1 MAFSP
6 GFIYLSKCTPGL
18 GSDDVCCASLIA
30 GPRRSGGGGVF
41 IKSQRIYVARLIF
54 VNLDADVREFAPF
67 TPEIRNAS
75 RLPPA
80 RVVVSLSATQFNLE
94 TLAAGSVQYQELLAK
109 PTSHLPLKLQNWM
122 TWPRTDVGI
131 PPTNMNS
138 KSPSLIA
145 LYWLVL
151 LFAIGESSAA
161 FSCAHWSSS
170 ISLNDSGLI
179 HTRAIPVTESTAFNV
194 SVAVGAVGVFTCV
207 LAIVLLSHHTN
218 RPGLPQHPGLVFFI
232 ILAILWLGSAVPYGV
247 IHSRACVFG
256 SLDPDEL
263 YYYTIWVKAACSE
276 HLVPPLVLAIPL
288 LLLSVATSVLLSRR
302 STSREQEKHSV
313 ESSVGADTRVL
324 EEQVRGLQEQVERM
338 EAARSDGGDS
348 LPSGSAAERGD
359 VARSLSGMK
368 RDQTRALQEGELGNH
383 SRVRDVLVHTHTGL
397 NLTAGDPSAPPPTYE
412 SEMLR

>member
-1 MAFSP
+1 VTHP
-6 GFIYLSKCTPGL
+6 I
-18 GSDDVCCASLIA
+18 
-30 GPRRSGGGGVF
+30 
-41 IKSQRIYVARLIF
+41 
-54 VNLDADVREFAPF
+54 
-67 TPEIRNAS
+67 
-75 RLPPA
+75 LP
-80 RVVVSLSATQFNLE
+80 
-94 TLAAGSVQYQELLAK
+94 
-109 PTSHLPLKLQNWM
+109 
-122 TWPRTDVGI
+122 
-131 PPTNMNS
+131 
-138 KSPSLIA
+138 
-145 LYWLVL
+145 
-151 LFAIGESSAA
+151 
-161 FSCAHWSSS
+161 
-170 ISLNDSGLI
+170 
-179 HTRAIPVTESTAFNV
+179 
-194 SVAVGAVGVFTCV
+194 
-207 LAIVLLSHHTN
+207 
-218 RPGLPQHPGLVFFI
+218 
-232 ILAILWLGSAVPYGV
+232 GSAVPYGV

-288 LLLSVATSVLLSRR
+288 LLLCKLAPDAPNIPLIESFNARSEAVATSVLLSRR